1 MRPVLP
7 IVCLKVPNGYPKD
20 TISYPKVPIAFPKVS
35 VAYLKVSFLHAVAFS
50 PRDCRSWVS
59 TCSAVYDCQLLYYPN
74 LTDLPMAV
82 YSTGRSA
89 AFGCVFPCA
98 LWTLTWSFSHW
109 WCVTLTWQT
118 KPPLYAYMVWDIL
131 LGTGVANFLS
141 KWFNFLCR
149 TLKPSNMS
157 VQ

>member
-50 PRDCRSWVS
+50 PRDCWSWVS

-89 AFGCVFPCA
+89 AFSRFFPSRRRGRISLGASGLMYRGLEAPGQKSVMNLRTTVRSYRCFDGHVKP
-98 LWTLTWSFSHW
+98 FS
-109 WCVTLTWQT
+109 V
-118 KPPLYAYMVWDIL
+118 KL
-131 LGTGVANFLS
+131 L
-141 KWFNFLCR
+141 
-149 TLKPSNMS
+149 
-157 VQ
+157 